1 MAKKGNAPKY
11 PQEFLDKLA
20 AITAKRAKT
29 VIDHV
34 LKHGHITTEELKET
48 YGYNHP
54 PRAIRDVREQG
65 IPMEMYRTT
74 DRQGRSI
81 AAYRFGDPSEIKS
94 GKLGGRKAFS
104 KAFKQQLIDKYGAKC
119 GICHTEYE
127 PRYLQVDHRVPYEV
141 AGDSEGELKV
151 EAFMLVCGS
160 CNRAKSWSCEH
171 CENWKSQHLVNVC
184 QTCYWA
190 NPTDYSHVALRLIR
204 RLDVAWTGQQEVDEH
219 DALRELSM
227 LANQNLPDFVKDAL
241 RRLLNSDSS

>member
-1 MAKKGNAPKY
+1 MPKKDDSPKF
-11 PQEFLDKLA
+11 PKEFLAKLA

-34 LKHGHITTEELKET
+34 LKHGHITTEELKDT

-65 IPMEMYRTT
+65 ISMETYRTT

-81 AAYRFGDPSEIKS
+81 AAYRFGDPSHIKS

-104 KAFKQQLIDKYGAKC
+104 KAFKQQLIDTLGAKC
-119 GICHTEYE
+119 GVCNTEYE
-127 PRYLQVDHRVPYEV
+127 SRYLQVDHRVPYEV
-141 AGDSEGELKV
+141 AGDSEGELDV
-151 EAFMLVCGS
+151 ADFMLVCGS

-171 CENWKSQHLVNVC
+171 CENWKSQHLVKVC

-204 RLDVAWTGQQEVDEH
+204 RLDVAWAGQKEVDEH
-219 DALRELSM
+219 DALLELSKM
-227 LANQNLPDFVKDAL
+227 SNQNLPDFVKEAL
-241 RRLLNSDSS
+241 RRLLNPD